1 MNSKTRVIVTLEV
14 KEGKK
19 QDVLNI
25 LTPLSELAKKREGV
39 ISHDLYLSTQNSNEL
54 LIDHLWSSK
63 DIFDKHFNSP
73 EATKVRETINSLL
86 VRPLQIKTYIEI
98 NKTQS

>member
-1 MNSKTRVIVTLEV
+1 MKSKTKVIVTLEV

-39 ISHDLYLSTQNSNEL
+39 LSHDLYSSIQNPNEL

-63 DIFDKHFNSP
+63 EIFDKHFNSP
-73 EATKVRETINSLL
+73 EATKARETINRLL
-86 VRPLQIKTYIEI
+86 VKPLEIKTYTEI
-98 NKTQS
+98 NKT

>member
-25 LTPLSELAKKREGV
+25 LIPLSEQAKKREGV
-39 ISHDLYLSTQNSNEL
+39 ISHDLYVSTQNSNEL
-54 LIDHLWSSK
+54 IIDHLWTSK
-63 DIFDKHFNSP
+63 EIFDRHFNSP
-73 EATKVRETINSLL
+73 EATKVRETINSFL
-86 VRPLQIKTYIEI
+86 VKPLQIKTCTEI
-98 NKTQS
+98 NKT

>member
-1 MNSKTRVIVTLEV
+1 MNSKTRVLVALEV

-25 LTPLSELAKKREGV
+25 LTSLSEQAKKREGV
-39 ISHDLYLSTQNSNEL
+39 LSHDLCFSTQNPNEL

-63 DIFDKHFNSP
+63 EMFDKHFNSP
-73 EATKVRETINSLL
+73 EATKVRETINRLL
-86 VRPLQIKTYIEI
+86 VKPLQIKTYTEI
-98 NKTQS
+98 DK

>member
-1 MNSKTRVIVTLEV
+1 MSYKIRVIVTLEV

-25 LTPLSELAKKREGV
+25 LTPLSEQAKKREGV
-39 ISHDLYLSTQNSNEL
+39 ISHDLYVSTQNPNEL

-63 DIFDKHFNSP
+63 ELFDKHFNSP

-86 VRPLQIKTYIEI
+86 TRPLQIKTFTEI
-98 NKTQS
+98 NETQP

>member
-1 MNSKTRVIVTLEV
+1 MNSKTRVLVTLEV

-19 QDVLNI
+19 QDILNI
-25 LTPLSELAKKREGV
+25 LIPLSEQAKKREGV
-39 ISHDLYLSTQNSNEL
+39 LSHDLYFSTQNPNEL

-63 DIFDKHFNSP
+63 EIFDKHFNSP

-86 VRPLQIKTYIEI
+86 VKPLQIKTYTEI
-98 NKTQS
+98 DK